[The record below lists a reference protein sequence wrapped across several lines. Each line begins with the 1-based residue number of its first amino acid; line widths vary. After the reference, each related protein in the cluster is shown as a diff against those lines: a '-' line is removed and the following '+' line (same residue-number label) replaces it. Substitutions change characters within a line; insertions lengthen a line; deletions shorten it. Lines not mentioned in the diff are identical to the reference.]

1 MLTKSGIALVLLA
14 LFIGKGCCDSE
25 FTKTVTG
32 QAAYPDCEKPFKSV
46 SPFSPTRLESSQA
59 GRYAVFSGWRRP
71 RSRSTAAAAFRGV
84 RSGILLRV

>member
-25 FTKTVTG
+25 FTKTDTG

-46 SPFSPTRLESSQA
+46 SPFSADSA
-59 GRYAVFSGWRRP
+59 GIFSGG
-71 RSRSTAAAAFRGV
+71 SV
-84 RSGILLRV
+84 RSF